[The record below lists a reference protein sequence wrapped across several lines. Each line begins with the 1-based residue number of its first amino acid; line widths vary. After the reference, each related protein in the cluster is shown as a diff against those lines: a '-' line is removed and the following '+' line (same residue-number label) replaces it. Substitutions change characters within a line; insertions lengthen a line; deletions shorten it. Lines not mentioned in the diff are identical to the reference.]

1 MYGFWV
7 KGASAGIR
15 KLRVQVMK
23 KVIIITLI
31 LIAAMSCA
39 FSATTENHRIQIR
52 SKVGYLDPAFQ
63 FEFTSGMLNTTTE
76 LITNSSAEIFKNTSY
91 IEFGTNENAVEVAD
105 ISRNNLLLQFTAKL
119 ANRAKSNDS
128 YTLRFNAGGFEVTR
142 AAVPGTLN
150 PSSTEIALSEDIASR
165 GGVKAEMAIPSRLLE
180 HAAMRIVC
188 RLFKEFPQIRSIQL
202 KLEKLNPPM
211 NADIRSAAIEVEV
224 DAEDVMP

>member
-23 KVIIITLI
+23 KAIIITLI

-165 GGVKAEMAIPSRLLE
+165 GGVKAEMANGDNTIRLTFNGTECNAGNLATFAVGYQADKTIDPMRGGYYYTDISLE
-180 HAAMRIVC
+180 ISSD
-188 RLFKEFPQIRSIQL
+188 F
-202 KLEKLNPPM
+202 
-211 NADIRSAAIEVEV
+211 
-224 DAEDVMP
+224 